1 MSFAPAVLTHTLTH
15 TDTHTHTHTNN
26 SESLVNTNSDPDFK
40 PFFFCS
46 TNEHLRSH
54 PSFDSQLDPDSHPDT
69 HCIKVSLIDINSDSD
84 VKPYVFCSCMKHGR
98 GDP

>member
-1 MSFAPAVLTHTLTH
+1 VHIH
-15 TDTHTHTHTNN
+15 IH
-26 SESLVNTNSDPDFK
+26 TNSDPDFK

-54 PSFDSQLDPDSHPDT
+54 PNFDSQLDPDSHTDT